1 VRGDKTT
8 AQTVVLSEFL
18 SEIGYGNPAS
28 QRLCWFY
35 LETLP
40 ALISHPPPDAI
51 ERLKALVLDSV
62 NSPESKR
69 AYDRAITDFLLWC
82 STAAPGTGFT
92 KATVQAYRAQLIEQ
106 ALSAS
111 TVNVRM
117 SAIRRL
123 AAEAADNG
131 LMPPELAS
139 GIGRIKGIKREG
151 VRTGNWLTVHQAEKL
166 VNAPNVETLK
176 GKRDRALLAVLIGC
190 GLRREETALLT
201 LEHIQQRDARWV
213 IVDMRGKGGRIRTVP
228 MPSWTKVATD
238 VWTLAAGF
246 SAGRVFRPVN
256 KGDRLCGDSMT
267 AQSIFETVKKYADE
281 IGLKEIAPHD
291 LRRTFAKLA
300 HKGRAALEQ
309 IQLSLGHASIQT
321 TERYLGVR
329 QDLTDAPCDR
339 LGLKLSGVGD

>member
-1 VRGDKTT
+1 
-8 AQTVVLSEFL
+8 
-18 SEIGYGNPAS
+18 
-28 QRLCWFY
+28 
-35 LETLP
+35 
-40 ALISHPPPDAI
+40 
-51 ERLKALVLDSV
+51 
-62 NSPESKR
+62 
-69 AYDRAITDFLLWC
+69 
-82 STAAPGTGFT
+82 
-92 KATVQAYRAQLIEQ
+92 
-106 ALSAS
+106 
-111 TVNVRM
+111 M

-131 LMPPELAS
+131 LMVPELAA
-139 GIGRIKGIKREG
+139 GIGRVKGVKSEG
-151 VRTGNWLTVHQAEKL
+151 IRTGNWLTVHQAEKL
-166 VNAPNVETLK
+166 INAPDLETLK
-176 GKRDRALLAVLIGC
+176 GKRDRALMAVLIGC

-201 LEHIQQRDARWV
+201 MEHVQQRDARWV
-213 IVDMRGKGGRIRTVP
+213 VVDMKGKGGRIRTVP
-228 MPSWTKVATD
+228 MPSWTKVALD
-238 VWTLAAGF
+238 EWIVAAGF

-267 AQSIFETVKKYADE
+267 AQSIFETVKKYAAE

-339 LGLKLSGVGD
+339 LGLKLSGFGD

>member
-1 VRGDKTT
+1 
-8 AQTVVLSEFL
+8 
-18 SEIGYGNPAS
+18 
-28 QRLCWFY
+28 

-40 ALISHPPPDAI
+40 VPLLHPAPDAI

-69 AYDRAITDFLLWC
+69 AYDRAITDFLSCGW
-82 STAAPGTGFT
+82 TDARTIGFT
-92 KATVQAYRAQLIEQ
+92 KATVQAYKTHLSALG
-106 ALSAS
+106 LSAS
-111 TVNVRM
+111 TINVRM

-123 AAEAADNG
+123 AAEAADNN
-131 LMPPELAS
+131 LMDPNLAS
-139 GIGRIKGIKREG
+139 GIGRVKGVKREG
-151 VRTGNWLTVHQAEKL
+151 IRTGNWLTVHQAEKL
-166 VNAPNVETLK
+166 INAPDTDTLK

-190 GLRREETALLT
+190 GLRREETATLG

-213 IVDMRGKGGRIRTVP
+213 IVDMRGKGGRVRTVP
-228 MPSWTKVATD
+228 MPSWTKVVID
-238 VWTLAAGF
+238 EWTMAAGLRT
-246 SAGRVFRPVN
+246 GRLFRPVN
-256 KGDRLCGDSMT
+256 KGQRLSGDSMT
-267 AQSIFETVKKYADE
+267 AQSIFETVKKYAAE

-300 HKGRAALEQ
+300 HRGRAALEQ

-339 LGLKLSGVGD
+339 LGLKLSSFGD